1 MCASWVCASSLPGTE
16 GHVCKWVRGSGIVW
30 VFISASDSILSEC
43 WSLFVCCHAN
53 LKQIKMH
60 KTRVTI
66 QFSHD
71 PFHPSALQAPPW
83 VARAWH
89 RRRRRRTAR
98 GRTPD
103 RPRHRGE
110 VSKRRYSQRGEE
122 KTAWSPPPVTM
133 ASEAV
138 MELTPSCPFPLLHS
152 LLSTTLADWGIPSL
166 STLAGPRSGISIRNL
181 RQLKDAVVSG
191 GSCNRPKC
199 FSKDVKKILYEATT
213 VCDRVWM
220 HKKYIDCNIKYA

>member
-1 MCASWVCASSLPGTE
+1 MIPFTHQPSRHPPEWREPGTAAA
-16 GHVCKWVRGSGIVW
+16 GGGQAAAGRLTGGVTGVRCRS
-30 VFISASDSILSEC
+30 S
-43 WSLFVCCHAN
+43 
-53 LKQIKMH
+53 
-60 KTRVTI
+60 
-66 QFSHD
+66 
-71 PFHPSALQAPPW
+71 
-83 VARAWH
+83 
-89 RRRRRRTAR
+89 
-98 GRTPD
+98 
-103 RPRHRGE
+103 
-110 VSKRRYSQRGEE
+110 RYSQRGEE